1 MCCENAFRIIVLAA
15 LLMGVVSCQEG
26 EQKPTALA
34 ASEESIAT
42 EPIVAPV
49 TAPEPEP
56 VAAEVPSEEQAEQ
69 MGPEEE
75 VIVSYGE
82 KKLTMRHIE
91 FLQPKAD
98 ARTIKKIADWWLTT
112 QLLAEEAAKR
122 GVDED
127 PAVRLRADLRAK
139 QMHAEGLKEHVRNA
153 VQVSEEQL
161 RDYYEENKEA
171 DRQINEPAKLSF
183 THVASKTLEEAQQ
196 VFDKV
201 KAGGDIAALAKEL
214 SIDYDKRKN
223 GAVKNATE
231 TSVSRRFGG
240 EFLNAILYASEGD
253 IIGPVKATLG
263 MGKGERYE
271 VTRFEGKVPG
281 RMKSFE
287 EVKDYIKTRLER
299 AAKDKAVKDL
309 LKSLEEKAGDKIFRS
324 EQILKQEMPVRES
337 PTQRIR
343 MPR

>member
-1 MCCENAFRIIVLAA
+1 M
-15 LLMGVVSCQEG
+15 
-26 EQKPTALA
+26 
-34 ASEESIAT
+34 
-42 EPIVAPV
+42 
-49 TAPEPEP
+49 
-56 VAAEVPSEEQAEQ
+56 
-69 MGPEEE
+69 
-75 VIVSYGE
+75 
-82 KKLTMRHIE
+82 
-91 FLQPKAD
+91 
-98 ARTIKKIADWWLTT
+98 ARIADWWLTT

-122 GVDED
+122 GVTQD

-139 QMHAEGLKEHVRNA
+139 QMHAEGLKEHVRNS

-171 DRQINEPAKLSF
+171 DRRINEPAKLSF
-183 THVASKTLEEAQQ
+183 THVASKTLEESQAI
-196 VFDKV
+196 FDRV

-223 GAVKNATE
+223 GAVKDSTE
-231 TSVSRRFGG
+231 TNVSRRFGG

-271 VTRFEGKVPG
+271 VARFEGKVPG

-299 AAKDKAVKDL
+299 TEKDKAVKDL

-324 EQILKQEMPVRES
+324 EQILKQETPASQS